1 MNKWE
6 EYKSLRANSPKNDEA
21 VRKFELEEL
30 WPITRSAVQ
39 KSWKEVKKEYTGN
52 FIRGFIFTVGFSP
65 EPIAGVIN
73 AINPEFVCFLHT
85 EESEKI
91 VSKVMDM
98 SKYEIERMKKILVDK
113 DDPSKIYNQLR
124 TAIWHMVVERKIPTD
139 KIAIDPTGGTKI
151 MPFVA
156 GLVGINY
163 DLTLTYVSN
172 KKYDQTLRRPVAGTE
187 YLVIAERL
195 QRKFPIQ
202 DYMRAIEM
210 MVTYEF
216 HAGHEFWKENFDKYT
231 NSHQTLH
238 HLLEGLSKWDTFK
251 YEEASTSLQ
260 EVQKSMKTYTN
271 TLSMEVDRILT
282 KWINQLQSLPS
293 NRGLRSIDYYYHACR
308 QFKRGNLTVAV
319 IMSYVALEMCTGFV
333 CAKHKIDKD
342 NFQRTAFAQVEKLM
356 NMEKK
361 FSRKVNDGKL
371 GLVETM
377 LVIGGLI
384 DEITS
389 KEIGSTISLTK
400 IRNDIVH
407 RAETISQED
416 TKKILYNIRDIMTK
430 LMGSDTV
437 DEYGKLMDRD
447 ILRTLHQWLIE
458 LSWKI

>member
-1 MNKWE
+1 
-6 EYKSLRANSPKNDEA
+6 
-21 VRKFELEEL
+21 
-30 WPITRSAVQ
+30 
-39 KSWKEVKKEYTGN
+39 
-52 FIRGFIFTVGFSP
+52 
-65 EPIAGVIN
+65 
-73 AINPEFVCFLHT
+73 
-85 EESEKI
+85 
-91 VSKVMDM
+91 
-98 SKYEIERMKKILVDK
+98 
-113 DDPSKIYNQLR
+113 
-124 TAIWHMVVERKIPTD
+124 
-139 KIAIDPTGGTKI
+139 
-151 MPFVA
+151 
-156 GLVGINY
+156 
-163 DLTLTYVSN
+163 
-172 KKYDQTLRRPVAGTE
+172 
-187 YLVIAERL
+187 
-195 QRKFPIQ
+195 
-202 DYMRAIEM
+202 
-210 MVTYEF
+210 
-216 HAGHEFWKENFDKYT
+216 
-231 NSHQTLH
+231 
-238 HLLEGLSKWDTFK
+238 
-251 YEEASTSLQ
+251 
-260 EVQKSMKTYTN
+260 
-271 TLSMEVDRILT
+271 MEVDRILT

-308 QFKRGNLTVAV
+308 QFKRGNPTVAV